1 MEVIANSIQE
11 YSVTTAALAE
21 LRVRFEGVKYDV
33 STVAGLDAARKD
45 RRELVA
51 LRTSLETKRKE
62 IKEPA
67 LAHCK
72 LIDEEAK
79 RIKAEIEALET
90 PIDTIIKAEEARK
103 EEERVEKARQAAAA
117 QKVLDDK
124 ILEIGKLPLRC
135 IGKNAGEI
143 SAFLAAL
150 EAKEIGGEFTGETR
164 ERAEAAKTEAIAE
177 IHNILV
183 VAVEAEKAEAER
195 KAAQEAETARLEA
208 ERIERER
215 LAAIERESIEKQQA
229 AFEEEKRK
237 YEAEQAE
244 LQKLRDAE
252 AEQFAKEKAAHE
264 AEQAKIKA
272 ERDESDRIAKE
283 QRELEAAEIKR
294 QQDEL
299 AANQREEERQA
310 ALVAEQKRLAAEKE
324 RKAAEKARKLAEAKC
339 ANAETALQKIQ
350 DICADDRVS
359 DADARSQIGLIAEAM
374 LP

>member
-1 MEVIANSIQE
+1 MEEIANGIAE

-33 STVAGLDAARKD
+33 STVAGLDVARKD

-51 LRTSLETKRKE
+51 LRTSLEAKRKE

-103 EEERVEKARQAAAA
+103 EEERAEKARQAAAV

-135 IGKNAGEI
+135 IGKNAEEI

-164 ERAEAAKTEAIAE
+164 ERAEAAKTEAVAE
-177 IHNILV
+177 IHSILA

-195 KAAQEAETARLEA
+195 KAIQEAEAARLEA
-208 ERIERER
+208 ERVERER
-215 LAAIERESIEKQQA
+215 LAAIEREAIEKQQA
-229 AFEEEKRK
+229 ELAEQKRLNDL
-237 YEAEQAE
+237 EAERLAE
-244 LQKLRDAE
+244 LSRAENARIEAARKVEQEAADKLK
-252 AEQFAKEKAAHE
+252 AEQ
-264 AEQAKIKA
+264 
-272 ERDESDRIAKE
+272 
-283 QRELEAAEIKR
+283 EAAADEIKR

-299 AANQREEERQA
+299 TAKQKEEERQA
-310 ALVAEQKRLAAEKE
+310 AIVAEQKRLASEKE

-339 ANAETALQKIQ
+339 KDAETALQKIQ

>member
-21 LRVRFEGVKYDV
+21 LRVRFEGAKYDV
-33 STVAGLDAARKD
+33 STASGLETARKD

-79 RIKAEIEALET
+79 RIKIEIEALEM

-103 EEERVEKARQAAAA
+103 EEEKAEKARQAAAS

-135 IGKNAGEI
+135 IGKNAEEI
-143 SAFLAAL
+143 AAFVAAL
-150 EAKEIGGEFTGETR
+150 EAKEIGGEFTGKTR
-164 ERAEAAKTEAIAE
+164 ELAEAAKSEAIAE
-177 IHNILV
+177 IHAILHTV
-183 VAVEAEKAEAER
+183 VEAEKAEAER
-195 KAAQEAETARLEA
+195 KAEQEAEAARLEA
-208 ERIERER
+208 ERVERER
-215 LAAIERESIEKQQA
+215 LAAIEREAIEKQQA
-229 AFEEEKRK
+229 ELAEQKRLNDL
-237 YEAEQAE
+237 EAERLAE
-244 LQKLRDAE
+244 LSRAENARIEAARQVEQQAADKLK
-252 AEQFAKEKAAHE
+252 AEQ
-264 AEQAKIKA
+264 
-272 ERDESDRIAKE
+272 
-283 QRELEAAEIKR
+283 EAAATEIKR

-299 AANQREEERQA
+299 AAKQREEELQS
-310 ALVAEQKRLAAEKE
+310 LLIAERKRIEAEKE
-324 RKAAEKARKLAEAKC
+324 RKAAEKKAKLLGARCKDAD
-339 ANAETALQKIQ
+339 TALVKILE
-350 DICADDRVS
+350 ICRDETLDGC
-359 DADARSQIGLIAEAM
+359 DALVHIALIAEAM